1 MKGFRKVK
9 QLLQVAFLTI
19 EDIDS
24 ADNDEEILITSAINE
39 YIVKRD
45 SPLYLGQCAGDKG
58 GTSPLLSLASNA
70 KGEQSCTSLVD
81 FGRAASVCLHYAF
94 CK

>member
-24 ADNDEEILITSAINE
+24 ADDEEIFITSAINE

-58 GTSPLLSLASNA
+58 DTSPLPSLASNA